1 VAKVYDGG
9 EMPANV
15 GRGKALVAIICALV
29 GKKNWDKKIL
39 STLFRNRK
47 GRAYHP
53 VKEPYDTRTGF
64 TSVLNINSQ
73 SHGISEGH
81 TREE

>member
-1 VAKVYDGG
+1 VGKVYDGG

-15 GRGKALVAIICALV
+15 REWRALVAIICALV
-29 GKKNWDKKIL
+29 RKKNWDEKIL

-64 TSVLNINSQ
+64 ASVLNISSQ
-73 SHGISEGH
+73 SHRISKGH